1 MESTALKTSVLDG
14 YLHLATSLSTASKLD
29 LIARLSAS
37 VKDDITQRENSFS
50 EAFGAFESEQTAEQI
65 IADLRASRTF
75 TRQIESF

>member
-1 MESTALKTSVLDG
+1 MNSMALDASVLDG
-14 YLHLATSLSTASKLD
+14 YVRLAASLSTASKLD

-37 VKDDITQRENSFS
+37 VKGDMARRENSFAES
-50 EAFGAFESEQTAEQI
+50 FGAFESEQTAEEI

>member
-1 MESTALKTSVLDG
+1 MNPIAVDASILDG
-14 YLHLATSLSTASKLD
+14 YLHLAASLPTASKLD

-37 VKDDITQRENSFS
+37 VKSDMTHRKNTFS
-50 EAFGAFESEQTAEQI
+50 KAFGAFESAQTAEEI